1 MYYRRLVVTLEKI
14 KELMPHYID
23 WKANIAFW
31 YGEEYTEKYCTWK
44 RFLEHLKIL
53 SEVVGNEG
61 RG

>member
-1 MYYRRLVVTLEKI
+1 MTLEKI

-53 SEVVGNEG
+53 SEVVGNE
-61 RG
+61 RRR